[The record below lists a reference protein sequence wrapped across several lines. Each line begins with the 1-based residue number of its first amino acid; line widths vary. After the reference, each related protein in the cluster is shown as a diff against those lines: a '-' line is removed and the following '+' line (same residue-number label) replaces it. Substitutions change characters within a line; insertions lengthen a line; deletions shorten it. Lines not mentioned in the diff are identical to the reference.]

1 MTLQEPADLFEARGG
16 SDAAPLLVVRVPLVA
31 VGDSDRLRMFSKER
45 PRFRVVKPKGKPS
58 FVTTYTPAKT
68 RQQEALIRAAA
79 IDAMAGGR
87 LLTGYFAVT
96 IFAYFPV
103 PVSWPQWKQR
113 DAQRGDRRPA
123 SGVDA
128 DNVMKCALD
137 ALNPYRDPRTKIVV
151 PVVWTDDSAV
161 VDGRIIKLY
170 AKRKPG
176 LIIEIRRATAPPLPW
191 SAATNGRE

>member
-1 MTLQEPADLFEARGG
+1 MTLQEPADLFETRGG

-45 PRFRVVKPKGKPS
+45 PRFRVVKPRGKPS

-68 RQQEALIRAAA
+68 RQQESLIRAAA
-79 IDAMAGGR
+79 IDAMGGR
-87 LLTGYFAVT
+87 QLLTGYLSVLM
-96 IFAYFPV
+96 FAYFLV
-103 PVSWPQWKQR
+103 PESWPR
-113 DAQRGDRRPA
+113 HRREAALAGRLRPT
-123 SGVDA
+123 SRPDF
-128 DNVMKCALD
+128 DNVLKLCD
-137 ALNPYRDPRTKIVV
+137 ALNPYRDPKTKVIV
-151 PVVWTDDSAV
+151 PIVWTDDSAV

-191 SAATNGRE
+191 SAATNGRG